1 MLNDA
6 SLLMSEPL
14 FCIEAIRS
22 YHMPCDEGFSKGAL
36 ILIPTLLSY

>member
-14 FCIEAIRS
+14 FCIEAT
-22 YHMPCDEGFSKGAL
+22 
-36 ILIPTLLSY
+36 ILEATICLVMRDSQKVLSY